1 MGIHFKEEVD
11 INDGSSVLID
21 KEVKLDNRE
30 EAVKNYVKVLKMKEL
45 VDEEQE
51 IVNKGLLIVKRMF
64 NIIFKRGDKINLSLV
79 FYMFMCSVGVHNDN
93 LFITLLWSALIV
105 SELGRR
111 NALNYIK
118 SCLTYEKEKQEL
130 EAMSLL
136 ENIKNV
142 SSTNNIEMYFKTK

>member
-105 SELGRR
+105 S
-111 NALNYIK
+111 
-118 SCLTYEKEKQEL
+118 
-130 EAMSLL
+130 
-136 ENIKNV
+136 
-142 SSTNNIEMYFKTK
+142 